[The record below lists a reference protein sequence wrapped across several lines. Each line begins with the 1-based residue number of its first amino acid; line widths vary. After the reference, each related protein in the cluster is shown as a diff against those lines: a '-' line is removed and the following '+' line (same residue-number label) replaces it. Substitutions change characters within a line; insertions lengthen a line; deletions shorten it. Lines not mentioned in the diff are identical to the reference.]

1 MQRFKLNSKYY
12 SLVVTIALFFLLFG
26 IGSILY
32 NNFSSPQNFLNLFKN
47 NCFIICIGVGMT
59 FVLITGGIDLSVGSV
74 IALVC
79 MSSAALLEY
88 MHFNPFVVM
97 GLMIIMGALIGF
109 VQGCLIQFFKMQPFI
124 ATLAGYFFA
133 RGMTAVINTDTISI
147 TDPVY
152 LAISDT
158 RIYIIGKASISPGV
172 VIALTLLAVAIYIL
186 HYTKFGRAIY
196 AIGGNEH
203 SALLM
208 GLPVTR
214 TKIMVYTLSGICS
227 AIAGIVFS
235 FYIMSGYTLHGQGM
249 EMDAIAAAVIGGT
262 ALTGGVGY
270 VFGTLFGVLING
282 TIQTLIMFQ
291 GTLSSWWTRIAI
303 AALLCMFIV
312 IQSLLSK
319 GNARKRKQQKV
330 EMLGVQA
337 TSK

>member
-1 MQRFKLNSKYY
+1 MQKFKLNTKYF
-12 SLVVTIALFFLLFG
+12 SLAVTILLFFILFG
-26 IGSILY
+26 IGSVRY
-32 NNFSSPQNFLNLFKN
+32 NNFFSLQNFLNLFKD
-47 NCFIICIGVGMT
+47 NCFIICIAVGMT

-88 MHFNPFVVM
+88 KYFNPFVVM
-97 GLMIIMGALIGF
+97 SLMILMGALIGL
-109 VQGCLIQFFKMQPFI
+109 VQGCLIQFFKLQPFI

-147 TDPVY
+147 TNPVY
-152 LAISDT
+152 VAIANT
-158 RIYIIGKASISPGV
+158 RIYLIGKASISPGV
-172 VIALTLLAVAIYIL
+172 VIALALLAVAVYIL
-186 HYTKFGRAIY
+186 HFTRFGRAVY
-196 AIGGNEH
+196 AIGGNEQ

-208 GLPVTR
+208 GLSVAR
-214 TKIMVYTLSGICS
+214 TKVMVYTLSGICS

-235 FYIMSGYTLHGQGM
+235 FYMLSGFTLHGQGM

-282 TIQTLIMFQ
+282 TIQTMIMFQ

-303 AALLCMFIV
+303 AALLCLFIV
-312 IQSLLSK
+312 TQSLLSSGK
-319 GNARKRKQQKV
+319 SGKKA
-330 EMLGVQA
+330 
-337 TSK
+337 